1 MLTFRRFQIVERWD
15 MDSYNIS
22 DLAPHSSPTS
32 MPITSLFI
40 SWVLFLSLS
49 FFFFVEEDWP

>member
-1 MLTFRRFQIVERWD
+1 MLTFGRFQIVERWD

-40 SWVLFLSLS
+40 SLGSFPLSL
-49 FFFFVEEDWP
+49 FFLFC